1 MANTPNR
8 RRWDRRLSRNTSDM
22 AENNGRWAID
32 NRLEDI
38 DDMIRK
44 ENDEEK
50 RNVLLVLHCL
60 TSTLSSVSRVL
71 EELEQQHSARF
82 KEHELKIDEHE
93 TLVLKGQATW
103 NAAIVFGG
111 IIQGLLIAMAM
122 YGAGL
127 FTDLQETVGHHDQ
140 QIIKIE
146 QHLKGE

>member
-38 DDMIRK
+38 DNMIRK

-93 TLVLKGQATW
+93 DLVLKGQATW

-111 IIQGLLIAMAM
+111 IIQGLLIAIAM

-127 FTDLQETVGHHDQ
+127 FTDLQEVNF
-140 QIIKIE
+140 
-146 QHLKGE
+146 